1 MKKRIS
7 VLGLCLVFLL
17 GVSLG
22 AFGAANQEE
31 VKAIINYE
39 LKMKLNGLD
48 FAPIGVDGKVIHPL
62 IYKGSSYLPVRA
74 IAQALS
80 VAVEYDQNTQTIY
93 LGEKGKTP
101 LEGKH
106 FEHLWSCQLSFDKSQ
121 LLVNQKQYQSGI
133 LYTGKDGFSEMG
145 GFVLPNGKFQKFGG
159 IVCLEDNDNT
169 TEEVTIKIREKD
181 YQGRILK
188 EIKVKK
194 GESIPFEIDIP
205 QIQTLYIQNLIYE
218 RVPKNTQPDKMVIA
232 DPYFK

>member
-1 MKKRIS
+1 MKKTS
-7 VLGLCLVFLL
+7 FLVLCLVFLL

-22 AFGAANQEE
+22 AVGAANQEE
-31 VKAIINYE
+31 VKAVINYE

-48 FAPIGVDGKVIHPL
+48 FAPLGADGKVIRPL
-62 IYKGSSYLPVRA
+62 VYQGSSYLPVRA

-80 VAVEYDQNTQTIY
+80 VAVDYDPATQTIY
-93 LGEKGKTP
+93 LGEKGMTP

-121 LLVNQKQYQSGI
+121 LLVNKKQYQSGI

-145 GFVLPNGKFQKFGG
+145 GFVLPKGQFQKFGG

-169 TEEVTIKIREKD
+169 TEEVTLKIREKD
-181 YQGRILK
+181 YQGRVLK

-194 GESIPFEIDIP
+194 GESIPFEIEIP

-218 RVPKNTQPDKMVIA
+218 RVPKNTQPDKLVIA
-232 DPYFK
+232 EPYFK